1 MSDGLVDCAKNVQSL
16 SDFRDFL
23 VRLNTDL
30 KDSKANWE
38 NDDLADYLEGL
49 SGFCLSMDGYFRN
62 AGEVVDLK
70 RPTWNLVAQMLVAA
84 TVYE

>member
-23 VRLNTDL
+23 VRLKTDL

-49 SGFCLSMDGYFRN
+49 
-62 AGEVVDLK
+62 
-70 RPTWNLVAQMLVAA
+70 
-84 TVYE
+84 